1 MNAVILCNKRTG
13 STFLQEAMDSHP
25 AIKAFDEMFMVY
37 DKETERRGHKLYR
50 TMRNDYTI
58 TEYLDWLYLQTDKPN
73 TVFRLIY
80 EHNDYWTVM
89 PHIRQ
94 SPIIHLLRDPVDVTV
109 SHFCKL
115 SKPDER
121 VYADPKMFKLMLG
134 LERNIQNN
142 YRKAIKHHNKVL
154 EIRYEDVIG
163 HREGER
169 ENISNV
175 GMLNI
180 RSDQVTYLK
189 EGINKKICDFMEVDN
204 IPMHSN
210 VTKKFVLPRDEKI
223 INWNSIC
230 QELL

>member
-50 TMRNDYTI
+50 TICNKYTI
-58 TEYLDWLYLQTDKPN
+58 PEYIEWLYTQTDKPN

-80 EHNDYWTVM
+80 EHNDYWLVL

-94 SPIIHLLRDPVDVTV
+94 TPIIHLLRDPVDITI

-121 VYADPKMFKLMLG
+121 VYADHKMFKLMLST
-134 LERNIQNN
+134 ERNIQDT
-142 YRKAIKHHNKVL
+142 YRNMIKHRSKVL
-154 EIRYEDVIG
+154 EVRYEDMMG
-163 HREGER
+163 HREGYR
-169 ENISNV
+169 DNISNV

-180 RSDQVTYLK
+180 RSDQVTYLR
-189 EGINKKICDFMEVDN
+189 EDINRQICDFMKVDN
-204 IPMHSN
+204 IPMYSN
-210 VTKKFVLPRDEKI
+210 VTKKFVLPREEKI
-223 INWNSIC
+223 INWNDIC
-230 QELL
+230 QELS